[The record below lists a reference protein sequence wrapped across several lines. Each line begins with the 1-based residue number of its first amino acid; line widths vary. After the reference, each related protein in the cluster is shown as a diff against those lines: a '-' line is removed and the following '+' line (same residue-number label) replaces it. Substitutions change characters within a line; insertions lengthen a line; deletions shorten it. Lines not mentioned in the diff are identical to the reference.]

1 MKTKNIRFSAFA
13 YDKDFNLM
21 SHKFFCTEQAMSN
34 WANKWYKVDE
44 EATVEVYNFATG
56 TLYTTYHA

>member
-21 SHKFFCTEQAMSN
+21 GHKFFCTEQAMSN
-34 WANKWYKVDE
+34 WANKWFNIDE
-44 EATVEVYNFATG
+44 ESTVEVYDFNSNR
-56 TLYTTYHA
+56 LYTTYHA